1 MKYGFAGSLAAA
13 CLAFCLFFCSRL
25 EARKP
30 NVIFIM
36 VDDLGWMDLAVQ
48 GNKVVDTP
56 NIDRFAAEGMRFTSA
71 YAAAPVCTPTRAAV
85 LTGKSPARLHMTTH
99 APGGFLPKSS
109 KFLPAKTLIDLP
121 LEHLT
126 IAERLKAADYRN
138 AFLGKW
144 HLAGD
149 SRRGAM
155 GRGNVQF
162 YPEAQGFHLNV
173 GGCAYGGPPTYF
185 DPYRIHTLAPR
196 KKGEYLPD
204 RLVDET
210 ISFIRKN
217 RDRPFFVNLW
227 PYTVHWPVE
236 APAKLVEKYSKL
248 KAPWMRNHGYAA
260 MIEAMDTAFGR
271 LFGELKRLGL
281 EKDTLVMLTSDN
293 GPFLG
298 VAGCEPLR
306 EGKGYLYEGGIRV
319 PLMVRWPGRVRPG
332 STCDTPVISMD
343 YYPTILEALGLARA
357 AGEAPDGDSLL
368 PLLEEKEGFK
378 EKPLY
383 FHFPNFS
390 WHMKNRLGGA
400 VRDGKYK
407 LIEWYDDGSVE
418 LYDLEEDIGEKKNLA
433 AKLPETAS
441 NLLSKL
447 RAWRKSSDAWMPRPR
462 ES

>member
-1 MKYGFAGSLAAA
+1 MSNKTVRLLIVFCFCVLLASTA
-13 CLAFCLFFCSRL
+13 LQ
-25 EARKP
+25 ARKP

-36 VDDLGWMDLAVQ
+36 VDDLGWMDLACQ
-48 GNKVVDTP
+48 GNKIVDTP

-71 YAAAPVCTPTRAAV
+71 YSAAPVCTPTRAAV

-99 APGGFLPKSS
+99 APGGFLPKTS

-126 IAERLKAADYRN
+126 IAERLKEAGYRN

-149 SRRGAM
+149 SRRGAK
-155 GRGNVQF
+155 GRGNVEF
-162 YPEAQGFHLNV
+162 YPEAQGFDINL
-173 GGCAYGGPPTYF
+173 GGCAYGGPPSYF
-185 DPYRIHTLAPR
+185 DPYRIHNLAPR

-217 RDRPFFVNLW
+217 RDKPFFVNLW

-248 KAPWMRNHGYAA
+248 KDPWMRNHGYAA
-260 MIEAMDTAFGR
+260 MIEAMDIAFGR
-271 LFGELKRLGL
+271 LFAELKELGL

-319 PLMVRWPGRVRPG
+319 PLMVRWPGRVRAA

-343 YYPTILEALGLARA
+343 FYPTILAALGLSRS
-357 AGEAPDGDSLL
+357 AGEAPDGESLL
-368 PLLEEKEGFK
+368 PLLEEKKGFK

-407 LIEWYDDGSVE
+407 LIEWYDDNSFE
-418 LYDLEEDIGEKKNLA
+418 LYDLAADIGEKKD
-433 AKLPETAS
+433 
-441 NLLSKL
+441 LSKKMPQKAAEL
-447 RAWRKSSDAWMPRPR
+447 LGKLQRWRKSSGAWMPRKR

>member
-1 MKYGFAGSLAAA
+1 MSNKAVRIFVVSCFCVILAATA
-13 CLAFCLFFCSRL
+13 LQ
-25 EARKP
+25 ARKP

-36 VDDLGWMDLAVQ
+36 VDDLGWMDLACQ

-71 YAAAPVCTPTRAAV
+71 YSAAPVCTPTRAAV

-99 APGGFLPKSS
+99 APGGFLPKAS

-126 IAERLKAADYRN
+126 IAERLKEAGYRN

-155 GRGNVQF
+155 GRGNVEF
-162 YPEAQGFHLNV
+162 YPEAQGFDINI

-217 RDRPFFVNLW
+217 RDKPFFVNLW

-248 KAPWMRNHGYAA
+248 KDPWMRNHGYAA

-271 LFGELKRLGL
+271 LFAELKDLGL

-319 PLMVRWPGRVRPG
+319 PLMVRWPGRVRAA
-332 STCDTPVISMD
+332 STCDTPVVSMD
-343 YYPTILEALGLARA
+343 FYPTILAALGLSRS
-357 AGEAPDGDSLL
+357 AGEAPDGESLL
-368 PLLEEKEGFK
+368 PLLEEKKGFK

-400 VRDGKYK
+400 VRDGQYK
-407 LIEWYDDGSVE
+407 LIEWYDDSSFE
-418 LYDLEEDIGEKKNLA
+418 LYDLAADIGEKKDLSKKMPRKA
-433 AKLPETAS
+433 AE
-441 NLLSKL
+441 LLGKL
-447 RAWRKSSDAWMPRPR
+447 RAWRKSSGAWMPRKR

>member
-1 MKYGFAGSLAAA
+1 MSNKAVRIFVVSCFCVILAATA
-13 CLAFCLFFCSRL
+13 LQ
-25 EARKP
+25 ARKP

-36 VDDLGWMDLAVQ
+36 VDDLGWMDLACQ

-71 YAAAPVCTPTRAAV
+71 YSAAPVCTPTRAAV

-99 APGGFLPKSS
+99 APGGFLPKAS

-126 IAERLKAADYRN
+126 IAERLKEAGYRN

-155 GRGNVQF
+155 GRGNVEF
-162 YPEAQGFHLNV
+162 YPEAQGFDINI

-217 RDRPFFVNLW
+217 RDKPFFVNLW

-248 KAPWMRNHGYAA
+248 KDPWMRNHGYAA

-271 LFGELKRLGL
+271 LFAELKDLGL

-319 PLMVRWPGRVRPG
+319 PLMVRWPGRVRAA
-332 STCDTPVISMD
+332 STCDTPVVSMD
-343 YYPTILEALGLARA
+343 FYPTILAALGLSRSV
-357 AGEAPDGDSLL
+357 GEAPDGESLL
-368 PLLEEKEGFK
+368 PLLEEKKGFK

-400 VRDGKYK
+400 VRDGQYK
-407 LIEWYDDGSVE
+407 LIEWYDDSSFE
-418 LYDLEEDIGEKKNLA
+418 LYDLAADIGEKKDLSKKMPRKA
-433 AKLPETAS
+433 AE
-441 NLLSKL
+441 LLGKL
-447 RAWRKSSDAWMPRPR
+447 RAWRKSSGAWMPRKR

>member
-1 MKYGFAGSLAAA
+1 MSNKAVRIFVVSCFCVILAATA
-13 CLAFCLFFCSRL
+13 LQ
-25 EARKP
+25 ARKP

-36 VDDLGWMDLAVQ
+36 VDDLGWMDLACQ

-71 YAAAPVCTPTRAAV
+71 YSAAPVCTPTRAAV

-99 APGGFLPKSS
+99 APGGFLPKAS

-126 IAERLKAADYRN
+126 IAERLKEAGYRN

-155 GRGNVQF
+155 GRGNVEF
-162 YPEAQGFHLNV
+162 YPEAQGFDINI

-217 RDRPFFVNLW
+217 RDKPFFVNLW

-248 KAPWMRNHGYAA
+248 KDPWMRNHGYAA

-271 LFGELKRLGL
+271 LFAELKALGL

-319 PLMVRWPGRVRPG
+319 PLMVRWPGRVRAA
-332 STCDTPVISMD
+332 STCDTPVVSMD
-343 YYPTILEALGLARA
+343 FYPTILAALGLSRS
-357 AGEAPDGDSLL
+357 AGEAPDGESLL
-368 PLLEEKEGFK
+368 PLLEEKKGFK

-400 VRDGKYK
+400 VRDGQYK
-407 LIEWYDDGSVE
+407 LIEWYDDSSFE
-418 LYDLEEDIGEKKNLA
+418 LYDLAADIGEKKDLSKKMPQKA
-433 AKLPETAS
+433 AE
-441 NLLSKL
+441 LLGKL
-447 RAWRKSSDAWMPRPR
+447 RAWRKSSGAWMPRKR

>member
-1 MKYGFAGSLAAA
+1 MKNAF
-13 CLAFCLFFCSRL
+13 LAFSSLSLCLVLCSPL
-25 EARKP
+25 LARKP

-126 IAERLKAADYRN
+126 IAERLKTAGYRN
-138 AFLGKW
+138 GFLGKW

-149 SRRGAM
+149 SRRGAQ
-155 GRGNVQF
+155 GKGNVEF
-162 YPEAQGFHLNV
+162 YPEAQGFHINV

-217 RDRPFFVNLW
+217 KDRPFFVNLW

-236 APAKLVEKYSKL
+236 APANLVEKYSKR
-248 KAPWMRNHGYAA
+248 KDPWMRNHGYAA

-271 LFGELKRLGL
+271 LFAELKRLGL

-298 VAGCEPLR
+298 VAGCAPLR

-319 PLMVRWPGRVRPG
+319 PLMVRWPGRVRAG

-343 YYPTILEALGLARA
+343 YYPTILEAIGLARTD
-357 AGEAPDGDSLL
+357 GEAPDGSSIL
-368 PLLEEKEGFK
+368 PLLEEKDGFK

-400 VRDGKYK
+400 VREGKFK
-407 LIEWYDDGSVE
+407 LIEWYDDSSVE
-418 LYDLEEDIGEKKNLA
+418 LYDLEDDIGEKKNLA
-433 AKLPETAS
+433 TKLPETAS
-441 NLLSKL
+441 KLLSKL

-462 ES
+462 KN

>member
-1 MKYGFAGSLAAA
+1 MSNKAVRIFVVSCFCVILASTA
-13 CLAFCLFFCSRL
+13 LQ
-25 EARKP
+25 ARKP

-36 VDDLGWMDLAVQ
+36 VDDLGWMDLACQ

-71 YAAAPVCTPTRAAV
+71 YSAAPVCTPTRAAV
-85 LTGKSPARLHMTTH
+85 LTGKSPARLHITTH
-99 APGGFLPKSS
+99 APGGFLPKTS

-126 IAERLKAADYRN
+126 IAERLKEAGYRN

-149 SRRGAM
+149 SRRGAK
-155 GRGNVQF
+155 GRGNVEF
-162 YPEAQGFHLNV
+162 HPEAQGFDVNI

-217 RDRPFFVNLW
+217 RDKPFFVNLW

-248 KAPWMRNHGYAA
+248 KDPWMRNHGYAA

-271 LFGELKRLGL
+271 LFAELKNLGL

-319 PLMVRWPGRVRPG
+319 PLMVRWPGRVRAG

-343 YYPTILEALGLARA
+343 YYPTILAALGLSRRG
-357 AGEAPDGDSLL
+357 GEAPDGESLL
-368 PLLEEKEGFK
+368 PLLEEKKGFK

-407 LIEWYDDGSVE
+407 LIEWYDDNSFE
-418 LYDLEEDIGEKKNLA
+418 LYDLAADIGEKKDLSKKMPQKA
-433 AKLPETAS
+433 AE
-441 NLLSKL
+441 LLGKL
-447 RAWRKSSDAWMPRPR
+447 RAWRKSSGAWMPRKR

>member
-1 MKYGFAGSLAAA
+1 MSNKAVRIFVVSCFCVILAATA
-13 CLAFCLFFCSRL
+13 LQ
-25 EARKP
+25 ARKP

-36 VDDLGWMDLAVQ
+36 VDDLGWMDLACQ

-71 YAAAPVCTPTRAAV
+71 YSAAPVCTPTRAAV

-99 APGGFLPKSS
+99 APGGFLPKTS

-126 IAERLKAADYRN
+126 IAERLKEAGYRN

-155 GRGNVQF
+155 GRGNVEF
-162 YPEAQGFHLNV
+162 YPEAQGFDINI

-217 RDRPFFVNLW
+217 RDKPFFVNLW

-248 KAPWMRNHGYAA
+248 KDPWMRNHGYAA

-271 LFGELKRLGL
+271 LFAELKDLGL

-319 PLMVRWPGRVRPG
+319 PLMVRWPGRVRAA
-332 STCDTPVISMD
+332 STCDTPVVSMD
-343 YYPTILEALGLARA
+343 FYPTILAALGLSRS
-357 AGEAPDGDSLL
+357 AGEAPDGESLL
-368 PLLEEKEGFK
+368 PLLEEKKGFK

-400 VRDGKYK
+400 VRDGQYK
-407 LIEWYDDGSVE
+407 LIEWYDDSSFE
-418 LYDLEEDIGEKKNLA
+418 LYDLAADIGEKKDLSKKRPQKA
-433 AKLPETAS
+433 AE
-441 NLLSKL
+441 LLGKL
-447 RAWRKSSDAWMPRPR
+447 RAWRKSSGAWMPRKR

>member
-1 MKYGFAGSLAAA
+1 MSNKAVRIFVVSCFCVILAATT
-13 CLAFCLFFCSRL
+13 LQ
-25 EARKP
+25 ARKP

-36 VDDLGWMDLAVQ
+36 VDDLGWMDLACQ

-71 YAAAPVCTPTRAAV
+71 YSAAPVCTPTRAAV

-99 APGGFLPKSS
+99 APGGFLPKAS

-126 IAERLKAADYRN
+126 IAERLKEAGYRN

-155 GRGNVQF
+155 GRGNVEF
-162 YPEAQGFHLNV
+162 YPEAQGFDINI

-217 RDRPFFVNLW
+217 RDKPFFVNLW

-248 KAPWMRNHGYAA
+248 KDPWMRNHGYAA

-271 LFGELKRLGL
+271 LFAELKDLGL

-319 PLMVRWPGRVRPG
+319 PLMVRWPGRVRAA
-332 STCDTPVISMD
+332 STCDTPVVSMD
-343 YYPTILEALGLARA
+343 FYPTILAALGLSRS
-357 AGEAPDGDSLL
+357 AGEAPDGESLL
-368 PLLEEKEGFK
+368 PLLEEKKGFK

-400 VRDGKYK
+400 VRDGQYK
-407 LIEWYDDGSVE
+407 LIEWYDDSSFE
-418 LYDLEEDIGEKKNLA
+418 LYDLAADIGEKKDLSKKMPRKA
-433 AKLPETAS
+433 AE
-441 NLLSKL
+441 LLGKL
-447 RAWRKSSDAWMPRPR
+447 RAWRKSSGAWMPRKR

>member
-13 CLAFCLFFCSRL
+13 CIAFCLFFCPQL

-109 KFLPAKTLIDLP
+109 KLLPAKTLIDLS

-126 IAERLKAADYRN
+126 IAERLKTAGYRN
-138 AFLGKW
+138 GFLGKW

-155 GRGNVQF
+155 GKGNVQF
-162 YPEAQGFHLNV
+162 YPEAHGFHLNV

-210 ISFIRKN
+210 ISFIREN

-236 APAKLVEKYSKL
+236 APARLVEKYSKR
-248 KAPWMRNHGYAA
+248 KDPWMRNHGYAA

-332 STCDTPVISMD
+332 SICDTPVISMD
-343 YYPTILEALGLARA
+343 YYPTILDALGLARA
-357 AGEAPDGDSLL
+357 AGEAPDGASLL
-368 PLLEEKEGFK
+368 PLLEEKDGFK

-418 LYDLEEDIGEKKNLA
+418 LYDLEDDIGEKKNLA

-441 NLLSKL
+441 DLLSKL

-462 ES
+462 KS